1 MAFILWIFIYLLIF
15 QILKT
20 YIMKLP
26 LLLCALV
33 LSIHGW
39 CASVNPSH
47 STARAII
54 PSHET
59 IEKEKKE
66 ETNSPFLLDK
76 MKAAV
81 IGWSVIT
88 YLITIFWWAIIAK
101 NSLDKILKD
110 VLQDIDRYPS

>member
-1 MAFILWIFIYLLIF
+1 MLF

-26 LLLCALV
+26 LLLCVLV
-33 LSIHGW
+33 LTIHGW

-47 STARAII
+47 STARAIT

-59 IEKEKKE
+59 IEKEKLKE
-66 ETNSPFLLDK
+66 KTNSPLLSDK
-76 MKAAV
+76 MNAAV
-81 IGWSVIT
+81 IGWGLIT
-88 YLITIFWWAIIAK
+88 YLIIIFWWAISAK